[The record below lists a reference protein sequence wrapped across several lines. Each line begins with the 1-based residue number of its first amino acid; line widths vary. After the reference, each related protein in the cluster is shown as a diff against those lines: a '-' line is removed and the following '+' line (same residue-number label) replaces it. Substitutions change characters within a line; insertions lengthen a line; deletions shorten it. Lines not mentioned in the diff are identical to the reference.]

1 MVRRVIR
8 WRTEPD
14 SKRTSERTIDLKRR
28 TNLGKI
34 QLPNGANYVENKRD
48 HLWTCIF
55 KHPIEMIFNNLFI
68 LFHSA
73 SYPVLALFK
82 FLTFEIFDRGFYIS
96 FRIYL
101 VFVWFLN
108 SITPLIFS
116 IDVKLLKIPNNISFL
131 LACSHYFKEKIWSKD
146 RIWDFVSDLIT

>member
-1 MVRRVIR
+1 MVRKVIR

-14 SKRTSERTIDLKRR
+14 SKRTFERTIDLKRR

-34 QLPNGANYVENKRD
+34 QLPNGPNYVENKRD

-73 SYPVLALFK
+73 SYPVLAIFK
-82 FLTFEIFDRGFYIS
+82 FLTLRFSIGILHQFSDIFS
-96 FRIYL
+96 F
-101 VFVWFLN
+101 WFLN